1 MHRFFLVLVA
11 AALALTGCASL
22 YVKRV
27 TFRNHPISVRV
38 ISKYIDEDSPLEYNV
53 AFRNI
58 GREIVSFDF
67 TISDEPG
74 VPHVDKNGPNSGLIE
89 NLYPGAEVEL
99 PNPTKRRH
107 IWATLG
113 TVTYGKLSKEDI
125 ARIYSPGAASAPS
138 AATSEAPLF

>member
-1 MHRFFLVLVA
+1 MRRALLLFAAAAVLV
-11 AALALTGCASL
+11 TGCASL
-22 YVKRV
+22 YQKRV
-27 TFRNHPISVRV
+27 TFRNHPVAVRV
-38 ISKYIDEDSPLEYNV
+38 VSKYIDEDTPLEYNV

-58 GREIVSFDF
+58 GREVMSFDY

-74 VPHVDKNGPNSGLIE
+74 VPHVDKHGPNSGLIE

-99 PNPTKRRH
+99 PNPTKRKH

-125 ARIYSPGAASAPS
+125 QRIYSPGTPAVSAASA
-138 AATSEAPLF
+138 EAPLF